1 MGERISR
8 RERVTVRNDCL
19 GYRSNCMC
27 LVCVQVQIMPALPLI
42 LFGTMGMVAGILSL
56 IFPETLG
63 TKLPDTVWEAE
74 NIGKVQLQR
83 DPQDSR
89 S

>member
-1 MGERISR
+1 
-8 RERVTVRNDCL
+8 
-19 GYRSNCMC
+19 
-27 LVCVQVQIMPALPLI
+27 MPALPLI
-42 LFGTMGMVAGILSL
+42 LFGAMGMIAGVLSL

-83 DPQDSR
+83 DSQDSR

>member
-1 MGERISR
+1 
-8 RERVTVRNDCL
+8 
-19 GYRSNCMC
+19 
-27 LVCVQVQIMPALPLI
+27 MPALPLI
-42 LFGTMGMVAGILSL
+42 LFGSMGMIAGLLSL

-74 NIGKVQLQR
+74 NIGKVQVKR

-89 S
+89 F

>member
-1 MGERISR
+1 
-8 RERVTVRNDCL
+8 
-19 GYRSNCMC
+19 MC

-42 LFGTMGMVAGILSL
+42 LFGSMGMAAGLLSL

-74 NIGKVQLQR
+74 NIGKVQVKR
-83 DPQDSR
+83 DPRDTQS
-89 S
+89 

>member
-1 MGERISR
+1 
-8 RERVTVRNDCL
+8 
-19 GYRSNCMC
+19 
-27 LVCVQVQIMPALPLI
+27 MPSLPLI
-42 LFGTMGMVAGILSL
+42 LFGSIGIIAGLLSL

-74 NIGKVQLQR
+74 NIGKVQVKR
-83 DPQDSR
+83 EPKDST